1 MKSVKRLIVLLGIFL
16 ILGSLMAGTND
27 MKADLKPVM
36 TFDLKKYLGRW
47 YEVARLP
54 AWFEK
59 GMTNVT
65 ATYSLKD
72 NGKVKVENA
81 GLKKGK
87 KKVAI
92 GKAKIAGDSSQGYL
106 KVAFFLSFYADYVI
120 IDLDTSNYKWA
131 MVASS
136 YDYLWILSREPV
148 LDKAILDNLVEKA
161 KKMGFDTTKLYYTP
175 QSQKAE

>member
-1 MKSVKRLIVLLGIFL
+1 MRKNIMRLIVLFCMLLIQGGI
-16 ILGSLMAGTND
+16 MAESPTPSD
-27 MKADLKPVM
+27 KLTPV
-36 TFDLKKYLGRW
+36 TSFELNRYFGKW
-47 YEVARLP
+47 YEIARLP

-65 ATYSLKD
+65 ATYSLKK

-87 KKVAI
+87 NKVAI
-92 GKAKIAGDSSQGYL
+92 GKAKIAVEPTLGYL

-120 IDLDTSNYKWA
+120 IDLDTANYRWA

-136 YDYLWILSREPV
+136 FDYLWILSRDKE
-148 LDKAILDNLVEKA
+148 LDKKILDVLVEKA
-161 KKMGFDTTKLYYTP
+161 KKIGFDTTKLYYTP
-175 QSQKAE
+175 QS

>member
-1 MKSVKRLIVLLGIFL
+1 MKNVKRSIVLLCMLLTQMSVI
-16 ILGSLMAGTND
+16 AGANT
-27 MKADLKPVM
+27 MKADLKPV
-36 TFDLKKYLGRW
+36 TLFDLKKYLGRW

-65 ATYSLKD
+65 ATYSLKG

-81 GLKKGK
+81 GLKNGK
-87 KKVAI
+87 NKVAI

-106 KVAFFLSFYADYVI
+106 KVAFFLSFYADYII
-120 IDLDTSNYKWA
+120 IDLDTANYQWA

-175 QSQKAE
+175 QSQK

>member
-1 MKSVKRLIVLLGIFL
+1 MISGKRLIVLLGIVL
-16 ILGSLMAGTND
+16 IQGGIMTGAATVSDN
-27 MKADLKPVM
+27 LKPV
-36 TFDLKKYLGRW
+36 TSFDLEKYLGRW

-81 GLKKGK
+81 GLKNGK
-87 KKVAI
+87 NKVAI
-92 GKAKIAGDSSQGYL
+92 GKAKIAGEPTLGYL

-120 IDLDTSNYKWA
+120 IDLDTANYQWA

-136 YDYLWILSREPV
+136 YEYLWILSREPV

-175 QSQKAE
+175 QSQKA